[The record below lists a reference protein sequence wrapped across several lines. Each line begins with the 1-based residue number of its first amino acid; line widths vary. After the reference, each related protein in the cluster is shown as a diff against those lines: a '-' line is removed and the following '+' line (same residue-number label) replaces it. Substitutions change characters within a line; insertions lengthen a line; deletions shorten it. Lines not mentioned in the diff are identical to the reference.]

1 MQLKDLVEEAITLMK
16 CLMRKW
22 KLMMIIKDPKE
33 VDHSLEVCLN
43 LNVLVR

>member
-33 VDHSLEVCLN
+33 VDHSLEVSLN
-43 LNVLVR
+43 PNILL